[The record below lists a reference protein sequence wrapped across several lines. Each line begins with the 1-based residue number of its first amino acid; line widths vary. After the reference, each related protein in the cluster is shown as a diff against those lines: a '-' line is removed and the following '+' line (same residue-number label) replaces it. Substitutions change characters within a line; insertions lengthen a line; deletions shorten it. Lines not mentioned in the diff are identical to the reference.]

1 MFKCKRIYATTD
13 RADGY
18 RILVD
23 RVWPRGVSKEKARIG
38 LWMKEIAPSGQL
50 RKWFGHDP
58 KRWVEFQKRYD
69 KELRRKPELV
79 EQLRQLEK
87 DHGTVTLIYS
97 ARDET
102 HNQAAALCA
111 FLQESI

>member
-1 MFKCKRIYATTD
+1 MISETD
-13 RADGY
+13 A
-18 RILVD
+18 I
-23 RVWPRGVSKEKARIG
+23 
-38 LWMKEIAPSGQL
+38 
-50 RKWFGHDP
+50 
-58 KRWVEFQKRYD
+58 
-69 KELRRKPELV
+69 
-79 EQLRQLEK
+79 EQLRRLEK